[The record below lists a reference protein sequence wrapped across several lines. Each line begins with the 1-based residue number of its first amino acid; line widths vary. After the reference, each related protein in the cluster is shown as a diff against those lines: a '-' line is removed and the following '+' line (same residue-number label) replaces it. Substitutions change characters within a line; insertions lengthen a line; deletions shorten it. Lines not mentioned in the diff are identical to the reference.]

1 MEVEVVVSFV
11 KFLIDAGE
19 EELSSILEELQS
31 AGIEQNTVDDMFEK
45 LLGSED
51 EWLEDSDLLVVR
63 M

>member
-1 MEVEVVVSFV
+1 MEVEVVVNFV
-11 KFLIDAGE
+11 KFLIDDEE

-45 LLGSED
+45 LLWSENKSV
-51 EWLEDSDLLVVR
+51 EGSDLLAVR